1 MGAFAVILCREGD
14 YWYYSTGVSREKN
27 QCGVR
32 CGPNMLNPGGLL
44 PLPPVGALLYGLRP
58 FDRMIF
64 FPEIRYRGC
73 KVSPWAWHPTAHEPI
88 LRIDG
93 SNLDGYRLNG
103 PFNAGPNFDFTAAL
117 LADGWEGDDYL
128 GWSRYVHVDELEKI
142 EGPPPEGP
150 F

>member
-64 FPEIRYRGC
+64 FPEIRYRGS
-73 KVSPWAWHPTAHEPI
+73 KVYPWGWHPTAREPI
-88 LRIDG
+88 LKIFADDIDASKYFIG
-93 SNLDGYRLNG
+93 NPLVNTSDLRR
-103 PFNAGPNFDFTAAL
+103 AL
-117 LADGWEGDDYL
+117 IADGWDWDAREG
-128 GWSRYVHVDELEKI
+128 GFKYVHVDELEKI